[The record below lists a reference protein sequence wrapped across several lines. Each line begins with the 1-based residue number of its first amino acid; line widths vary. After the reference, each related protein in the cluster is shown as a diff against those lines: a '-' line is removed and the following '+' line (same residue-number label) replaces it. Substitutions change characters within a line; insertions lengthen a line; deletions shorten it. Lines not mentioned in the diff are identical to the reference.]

1 MPDTIKNAGE
11 TEAALSAIFP
21 RCYTEMCFELSVKVG
36 EVFKS
41 ALFGDAHDGVICC
54 EKRLGGS
61 VEPIF
66 PQKQDKGLAGHLSEP
81 AHEMVWA
88 ALAKRGSIRH
98 ANGLTV
104 MNRDPLQYGF

>member
-21 RCYTEMCFELSVKVG
+21 RCHTEMCLELSVKVG

-54 EKRLGGS
+54 VKRLGGS

-66 PQKQDKGLAGHLSEP
+66 PQQQDKGLAGHLSEP

-98 ANGLTV
+98 ADRLAV
-104 MNRDPLQYGF
+104 MSRDPLQYGF